1 MPVAM
6 KDPSRALLLSGVAV
20 AAILAVASGFMFFAN
35 VPEPGAAREQIMA
48 TAPVMD
54 REDIEKLIAER
65 NALAPRP
72 SAVAE
77 AEASDAAPSARMRL
91 DTPVA
96 PALTRAASEASDGV
110 AAKPA
115 PDMEARTGSAA
126 GLLGRME
133 ESATRL
139 NVFAADATVT
149 ATAEA
154 GEDMFRRGL
163 YPEALA
169 TWQTAAEAGDR
180 VAAYRLGIEYLD
192 GKPNVVARDYAEGA
206 KWIRMAAMANEP
218 RAQFELGSLYEF
230 GNGVRAS
237 VAEAAQWYLRAAERN
252 HPQGQYNIATMLETG
267 EGIAQDRIEA
277 LKFYTLAA
285 NQGFRGIPMDEQGRI
300 DPAAP
305 DPLLNLRQSM
315 PMQDVEEAEK
325 RAAAFKPIMD

>member
-6 KDPSRALLLSGVAV
+6 KDPTRALLLSGVAV
-20 AAILAVASGFMFFAN
+20 AALLAVVSGFMFFAN
-35 VPEPGAAREQIMA
+35 VPEPGAAREQILA
-48 TAPVMD
+48 TAPMMD
-54 REDIEKLIAER
+54 RDDIEKLIAER

-77 AEASDAAPSARMRL
+77 AEASDDAPSAHMRL
-91 DTPVA
+91 DGPPL
-96 PALTRAASEASDGV
+96 PAMTRAASEAVDG
-110 AAKPA
+110 ALAKPA
-115 PDMEARTGSAA
+115 PDMEMRVGSSA
-126 GLLGRME
+126 GLMGRME
-133 ESATRL
+133 DSATRL
-139 NVFAADATVT
+139 EVFAANT
-149 ATAEA
+149 AALMSPAA
-154 GEDMFRRGL
+154 GDDLFRRGL
-163 YPEALA
+163 YPEALEA
-169 TWQTAAEAGDR
+169 WRVAAEAGDR
-180 VAAYRLGIEYLD
+180 VAAYRLGVEYLD

-206 KWIRMAAMANEP
+206 KWIRMAAVANEP
-218 RAQFELGSLYEF
+218 RAQFEMGSLYEY

-285 NQGFRGIPMDEQGRI
+285 HQGFRGIPMDDQGRV

-315 PMQDVEEAEK
+315 PVSDVEEAEK
-325 RAAAFKPIMD
+325 RAAAFQPIMD